1 MSRPMVS
8 IVMPVFANKSGTEAA
23 IESILSQSVTHFEFI
38 IVIAGDNNDMPQW
51 LDRFANHDS
60 RIRLIRL
67 TVNVSRGLARAI
79 GGEAATGRY
88 IVVMDA
94 EVIALPH
101 RLSQQLDF
109 MESNPDITLAGADAV
124 RIDGDERVKVHMPG
138 NDAELKAR
146 LLLVDHAFVHP
157 TVIMRR
163 DFLLAHNLNYSSE
176 WRIDE
181 DYELYS
187 RMVRSGAV
195 LANQSATVLEYH
207 LERNSIDPGV
217 QKNRL
222 PLRRFLLHLY
232 YPDLTG
238 TEADALAR
246 SMQDDGRL
254 DLLTA
259 HAGLLAAEKATA
271 CSRSH
276 HGEDKASA
284 NRILGNFQKRLEQ
297 ALSIAPQT
305 GDRHA

>member
-1 MSRPMVS
+1 MSCPLIS
-8 IVMPVFANKSGTEAA
+8 IVMPVAESDSGTEAA

-38 IVIAGDNNDMPQW
+38 IVVAGYSNDMPQR
-51 LDRFANHDS
+51 LDRFITHDS
-60 RIRLIRL
+60 RFRLINL
-67 TVNVSRGLARAI
+67 PMNVGRGLARAI
-79 GGEAATGRY
+79 GGEAATGQY
-88 IVVMDA
+88 LVVMDPD
-94 EVIALPH
+94 VIALPH
-101 RLSQQLDF
+101 RLSQQVDF

-176 WRIDE
+176 WRINE

-222 PLRRFLLHLY
+222 SLRRFLLHLY

-297 ALSIAPQT
+297 ALSIASQT